1 MVLITGGAG
10 YIGGITARYLLEQ
23 GEEIVILDSL
33 ISSKREAVPSGV
45 VFYQGDVSDKNLV
58 QSIVQ
63 KHNIEECLHFAAFIE
78 VGESV
83 ANPSKYYEN
92 NTSKALSLFTTLKD
106 NGVKRVVFSSTA
118 AVYGEP
124 QYVPIDENHPLN
136 PVNPYGKSKF
146 FVENILKDFNK
157 AYGLEYMVL
166 RYFNACGAWAGY
178 GEAHEPETHLIP
190 LILQVPLGRRDKI
203 YINGNDY
210 NTKDG
215 TCIRDYI
222 HVYDLA
228 AAHYLSLRY
237 LRNGG
242 KSEVVNLGNGR
253 GFSINE
259 VIECARR
266 VTCHE
271 IPSEIRERRA
281 GDPAELT
288 ALSEKAKSL
297 LGWQP
302 KYDKL
307 DEIIKSAYE
316 WHKMDIK

>member
-1 MVLITGGAG
+1 MILITGGAG
-10 YIGGITARYLLEQ
+10 YIGGITARYLMEQ

-33 ISSKREAVPSGV
+33 ISSKKEALPNNV
-45 VFYQGDVSDKNLV
+45 VFYQGDISDKNLV
-58 QSIVQ
+58 EMIVK
-63 KHNIEECLHFAAFIE
+63 KHKIDECLHFAAFIE

-92 NTSKALSLFTTLKD
+92 NVAKALSLFTVLKD

-124 QYVPIDENHPLN
+124 EYVPIDEKHPLN
-136 PVNPYGKSKF
+136 PLNPYGKSKL

-157 AYGLEYMVL
+157 AYGLEYMIL
-166 RYFNACGAWAGY
+166 RYFNACGAWDNY
-178 GEAHEPETHLIP
+178 GEAHNPETHLIP

-210 NTKDG
+210 STKDG
-215 TCIRDYI
+215 TCIRDYV

-228 AAHYLSLRY
+228 AAHYLSLKY

-242 KSEVVNLGNGR
+242 ASEIINLGNGK

-259 VIECARR
+259 VIECARS
-266 VTCHE
+266 VTGHK

-288 ALSEKAKSL
+288 ALSEKAKNL

-316 WHKMDIK
+316 WHKKNM